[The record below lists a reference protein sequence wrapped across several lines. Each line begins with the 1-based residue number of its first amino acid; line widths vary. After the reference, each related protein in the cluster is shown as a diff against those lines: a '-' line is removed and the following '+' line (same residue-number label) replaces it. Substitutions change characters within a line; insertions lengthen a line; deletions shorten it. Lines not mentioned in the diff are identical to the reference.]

1 MSTPPVAVAVSA
13 AVGVQV
19 GAAIVA
25 TRFAV
30 ADLSPG
36 AIALLRYA
44 IGSLCLLPVFLR
56 IRRIPF
62 APGDLLPVMG
72 LGVLQFGLLI
82 ALLNA
87 SLTHLTAARA
97 ALIFATLPLLTMVL
111 AAALGREALT
121 PRRSLGVLLALI
133 GVALSLS
140 DKLVDPGDGDT
151 VWVGASLALASAAT
165 GAVCSVFYRPYLERY
180 PTIQVSFVAM
190 LASVLALAGL
200 AGWEG
205 FFTAQLPTAPTV
217 WGAVVF
223 IGLSSGVGYVGWLY
237 ALRHAPATVVTLFLS
252 LSPITAAIIGIVALD
267 EPLTPGLATGLV
279 VVLAGLWLALRPSR
293 VHPTDDERPPAL

>member
-1 MSTPPVAVAVSA
+1 MAAA

-30 ADLSPG
+30 TDLSPG

-44 IGSLCLLPVFLR
+44 IGALCLLPMFPRLYRV
-56 IRRIPF
+56 PF
-62 APGDLLPVMG
+62 AMRDLLPVMG

-87 SLTHLTAARA
+87 SLVYLTAARA
-97 ALIFATLPLLTMVL
+97 ALIFATLPLLAMLL
-111 AAALGREALT
+111 AAALGREDLT
-121 PRRSLGVLLALI
+121 RRRSIGVLLALV

-140 DKLVDPGDGDT
+140 EKLIDPQEGDG
-151 VWVGASLALASAAT
+151 VWIGVALALASAAT

-180 PTIQVSFVAM
+180 PTVQVSFVAM
-190 LASVLALAGL
+190 LASVVALAGL

-205 FFTAQLPTAPTV
+205 FFTTPLPTSLTV
-217 WGAVVF
+217 WGAVAF
-223 IGLSSGVGYVGWLY
+223 IGVSSGIGYVGWLY
-237 ALRHAPATVVTLFLS
+237 ALRHAPVTVVTLFLS
-252 LSPITAAIIGIVALD
+252 LSPITAALIGVTALD
-267 EPLTPGLATGLV
+267 EPITLGLV
-279 VVLAGLWLALRPSR
+279 GGFAVILTGLWLALRPSGMK
-293 VHPTDDERPPAL
+293 PMDDGCASAL

>member
-1 MSTPPVAVAVSA
+1 MNASPLAVVAA
-13 AVGVQV
+13 ATVGVQV

-44 IGSLCLLPVFLR
+44 IGALCLLPVFLR
-56 IRRIPF
+56 VGRVPF
-62 APGDLLPVMG
+62 ARGDLLPVLG
-72 LGVLQFGLLI
+72 LGVLQFGVLI

-87 SLTHLTAARA
+87 SLAHLTAARA
-97 ALIFATLPLLTMVL
+97 ALIFATLPMLTMLL
-111 AAALGREALT
+111 AAALGRETLT

-140 DKLVDPGDGDT
+140 ETLFEPGDSTTIWIG
-151 VWVGASLALASAAT
+151 VGLALASTAT
-165 GAVCSVFYRPYLERY
+165 GAVCSVFYRPYLQRY
-180 PTIQVSFVAM
+180 PTVQVSFIAM
-190 LASVLALAGL
+190 LGSVVALAGL

-205 FFTAQLPTAPTV
+205 FFTAPLPASPKV
-217 WGAVVF
+217 WSAVLF
-223 IGLSSGVGYVGWLY
+223 IGVSSGIGFVAWLY

-252 LSPITAAIIGIVALD
+252 LSPITAAIIGVIALD
-267 EPLTPGLATGLV
+267 EPLTLGLAAGLV
-279 VVLAGLWLALRPSR
+279 VVLAGLWLALRPAG
-293 VHPTDDERPPAL
+293 VKPTDDGSAPAL